1 MDNKAWKEKV
11 LCESKN
17 GYDRM
22 PESEREAMNAYC
34 EGYKAFLDAGKTER
48 ECVIEGVRLAEAQ
61 GFRPYVRGMALQ
73 PYGFTWL
80 PWIQAAGGDITIIR
94 RDYYGHHPHGLD
106 DPRPLADFILQYY
119 PAPLKRKCRHAKFGK
134 IRR

>member
-1 MDNKAWKEKV
+1 MSNSPFDDLKDRGFVYQITAEEAVKELLLKEKV
-11 LCESKN
+11 YFYVGFDPTGSSLHV
-17 GYDRM
+17 GHLLPVM
-22 PESEREAMNAYC
+22 AM
-34 EGYKAFLDAGKTER
+34 R
-48 ECVIEGVRLAEAQ
+48 RL
-61 GFRPYVRGMALQ
+61 
-73 PYGFTWL
+73 
-80 PWIQAAGGDITIIR
+80 QAAGGDITIIR